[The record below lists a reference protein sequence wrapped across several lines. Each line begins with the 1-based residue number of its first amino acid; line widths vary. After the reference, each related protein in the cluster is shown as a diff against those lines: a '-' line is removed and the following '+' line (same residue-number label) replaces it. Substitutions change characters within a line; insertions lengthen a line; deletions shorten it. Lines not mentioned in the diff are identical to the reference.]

1 MLLTGKDWRNGK
13 GLCGYPFVIPYI
25 AQMLAVIA
33 PGQGAQT
40 PGMLES
46 WLANPE
52 SRDLLKSWSD
62 EIGLDLIHLGT
73 KADAEEI
80 KDTANA
86 QPLIVAAGLLSAR
99 ALGANGKCAFV
110 AGHSVGEITAAAIAG
125 VITEL
130 DAMKLVRARGIEMAK
145 AASRAPSGMS
155 AVLGGDRDV
164 VLAAI
169 ADAGLIAANDN
180 GAGQIVAAGSL
191 DALAALSPDGARVR
205 ALAVAG
211 AFHTHFMEAAV
222 APLRDLAA
230 SISVTDPAVA
240 VLSNKDG
247 AVVSS
252 GREILDRIVDQ
263 IANPVRWD
271 LCMNTL
277 ASRGVTGAIE
287 VAPAG
292 TLVGLIKRAEPSIT
306 GFALKSHEDVGA
318 ARTFAAEHG
327 GK

>member
-1 MLLTGKDWRNGK
+1 
-13 GLCGYPFVIPYI
+13 
-25 AQMLAVIA
+25 MLAVIA

-46 WLANPE
+46 WLGLPG
-52 SRDLLKSWSD
+52 SRDLLASWSD
-62 EIGLDLIHLGT
+62 AIDLDLIHLGT
-73 KADAEEI
+73 TADADDI

-99 ALGANGKCAFV
+99 TLDVRGKFSVV

-145 AASRAPSGMS
+145 AASASPSGMS
-155 AVLGGDRDV
+155 AILGGDRDV
-164 VLAAI
+164 VLKAI
-169 ADAGLIAANDN
+169 HDAGLVAANDN

-191 DALAALSPDGARVR
+191 DALASLAPEGARVR

-211 AFHTHFMEAAV
+211 AFHTHFMETAV

-230 SISVTDPAVA
+230 SISVTDPAVS

-247 AVVSS
+247 AVVTS
-252 GREILDRIVDQ
+252 GREILDRIVNQ

-271 LCMNTL
+271 LCMSTL
-277 ASRGVTGAIE
+277 ASLGVTCAIE
-287 VAPAG
+287 VSPAG
-292 TLVGLIKRAEPSIT
+292 TLVGLIKRAEPTIT
-306 GFALKSHEDVGA
+306 GFALKSAEECDA
-318 ARTFAAEHG
+318 ARTFVSEHG